1 MNYRSFLLKCIEEE
15 IIPNALKYTIEP
27 STGNYNEEFLTMWHK
42 IQKGCLIKAMKLI
55 RDFWDQTL
63 YETNLAAIKSLKQNT
78 SNEKF
83 VKLKH
88 EIYEQERQS
97 KSNLQQKTKK
107 LNNLRY
113 RVPSNNQ
120 DPDKKAR
127 SIARKKFKE
136 RKEQID

>member
-1 MNYRSFLLKCIEEE
+1 
-15 IIPNALKYTIEP
+15 
-27 STGNYNEEFLTMWHK
+27 
-42 IQKGCLIKAMKLI
+42 MKLI
-55 RDFWDQTL
+55 RDFCDQTL

-83 VKLKH
+83 VKLKD
-88 EIYEQERQS
+88 EIYQQERQS

-113 RVPSNNQ
+113 RVSSNNQ

-127 SIARKKFKE
+127 SIGRKKFKE